1 MSSLS
6 RRITSRITQLI
17 RPKLLIGLIALA
29 AIIIVARKLD
39 LTSHP
44 AETLDR
50 IRDLGPLAPLILI
63 MIYVVAAVALIP
75 GSILTLAAGAVFGVL
90 WGTIY
95 VSIAAT
101 IAATAAFLVGRYFAR
116 DWVAAQLANY
126 PRFKAF
132 DKAVARGG
140 WKIVGLTRLSPV
152 FPYNLLNYAFGLTAV
167 RLSDYVWAS
176 WLGMLPGTAM
186 YVYLGSFGG
195 EIVRTSAAT
204 HTRSGLEWALYALG
218 LAATIAVA
226 VYASRLASRE
236 LREQT

>member
-6 RRITSRITQLI
+6 NRITSII
-17 RPKLLIGLIALA
+17 RPKLLAGLIALA
-29 AIIIVARKLD
+29 AIIIVARKLG
-39 LTSHP
+39 LTHP
-44 AETLDR
+44 TETLDR
-50 IRDLGPLAPLILI
+50 IRGLGPLGPLVFIA
-63 MIYVVAAVALIP
+63 IYVAAAVALVP
-75 GSILTLAAGAVFGVL
+75 GSILTLAAGALFGVL

-101 IAATAAFLVGRYFAR
+101 VAATIAFLIGRYFAR
-116 DWVAAQLANY
+116 DWVAARLERY
-126 PRFKAF
+126 PKFSAVDR
-132 DKAVARGG
+132 AVARGG

-152 FPYNLLNYAFGLTAV
+152 FPYVFLNYAFGLTAV
-167 RLSDYVWAS
+167 RLSDYIWAS

-186 YVYLGSFGG
+186 YVYIGSFGG
-195 EIVRTSAAT
+195 ELARASAGT
-204 HTRSGLEWALYALG
+204 HGRSTLEWALYVLG